1 MTSSTVTSDWA
12 GTLCV
17 DTFAFAP
24 ATAADL
30 PLVAEVAASAYNHPW
45 SLRHFQD
52 SLHAG
57 HLLHMLVGEPTH
69 TDAPV
74 PTLPDGRWLLGFFVA
89 MQVVDEVHL
98 LNITT
103 APAHQRQ
110 GWGGVML
117 DALALWARQQACHW
131 LWLEVRASNRTARAL
146 YQKMG
151 FHEVGVRRAYYPNGS
166 LPREDAVVMNRSL
179 ETHVGSAP

>member
-1 MTSSTVTSDWA
+1 MTPPLHADAA

-24 ATAADL
+24 ATNADL
-30 PLVAEVAASAYNHPW
+30 PLLAQVAASASAHPW

-52 SLHAG
+52 SLHGG
-57 HLLHMLVGEPTH
+57 HHVLMLVGEPTH
-69 TDAPV
+69 PDAPA

-89 MQVVDEVHL
+89 MKVMDEVHL

-103 APAHQRQ
+103 APEHQRQ

-117 DALALWARQQACHW
+117 DALTLWARQQDCAW
-131 LWLEVRASNRTARAL
+131 LWLEVRASNQPARAL
-146 YQKMG
+146 YHKTG
-151 FHEVGVRRAYYPNGS
+151 FCEVGLRRSYYPNGS
-166 LPREDAVVMNRSL
+166 LPREDAVVMNRALHTPL
-179 ETHVGSAP
+179 EPAL